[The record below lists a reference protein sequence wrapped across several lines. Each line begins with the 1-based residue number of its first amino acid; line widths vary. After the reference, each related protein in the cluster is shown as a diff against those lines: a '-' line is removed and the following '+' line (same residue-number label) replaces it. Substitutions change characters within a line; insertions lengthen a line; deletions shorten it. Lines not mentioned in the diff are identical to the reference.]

1 MSGHSKWHN
10 IKEKKGVADAK
21 RAKAFTQLAR
31 LITMAVK
38 KGGADPKYNF
48 GLRLAVDRARE
59 ASVPREN
66 IERAIKKGTG
76 ELAGE
81 ELSENR
87 YEGYGPGGV
96 AVIVDTVTDNPNR
109 TVADLKHIFS
119 KNGGNLGGSVAWQF
133 EAKGIIHVAGA
144 GAKAQNDAW
153 MLEAIEAGVEDAQAD
168 EQDLIVITQ
177 PQQLQKVKEWAEGQG
192 VNVESAQIVLVPKE
206 QMPVAD
212 EETKKTLQGLLDAVE
227 EMDDV
232 TKVYHNAS
240 L

>member
-10 IKEKKGVADAK
+10 IKEKKGAADAK

-48 GLRLAVDRARE
+48 SLRLAIDRARE
-59 ASVPREN
+59 ASVPKDN

-109 TVADLKHIFS
+109 TVADLKHAFS
-119 KNGGNLGGSVAWQF
+119 KNGGNVGGSVAWQF
-133 EAKGIIHVAGA
+133 EAKGVIQVTGA
-144 GAKAQNDAW
+144 GEKANDDEW
-153 MLEAIEAGVEDAQAD
+153 MLAGIEAGMEDAQGSD
-168 EQDLIVITQ
+168 GDLMVLTA
-177 PQQLQKVKEWAEGQG
+177 PNALQKVKEWIENAGMTVASAEA
-192 VNVESAQIVLVPKE
+192 VMVAKE
-206 QMPVAD
+206 TVPVAD
-212 EETKKTLQGLLDAVE
+212 EETKKSLQALIDAVE
-227 EMDDV
+227 ELDDV
-232 TKVYHNAS
+232 VKVFHNAD